1 MRPGYSQTRST
12 SVAGYSERPS
22 SKAAAPRLTLVSRF
36 TFHGTWERRENTAGG
51 LCQQPVV
58 AFCTLLTDP
67 ASATT
72 SSGSSAGNRITNQF
86 SNTVRHY
93 PMTSVNIL
101 AILLLY
107 LSRRE
112 VSWITNNTSY
122 VTHRYAVVSR
132 W

>member
-1 MRPGYSQTRST
+1 MKF
-12 SVAGYSERPS
+12 VNILLA
-22 SKAAAPRLTLVSRF
+22 
-36 TFHGTWERRENTAGG
+36 
-51 LCQQPVV
+51 
-58 AFCTLLTDP
+58 AFCTLFTRP

-72 SSGSSAGNRITNQF
+72 SSGSSASNRTTNQF

-107 LSRRE
+107 LSRME